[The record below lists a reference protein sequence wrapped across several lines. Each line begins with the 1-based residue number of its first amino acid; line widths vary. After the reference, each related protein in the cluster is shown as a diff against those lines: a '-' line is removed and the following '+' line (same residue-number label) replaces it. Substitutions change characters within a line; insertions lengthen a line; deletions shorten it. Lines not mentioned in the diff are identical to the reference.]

1 MTDESKSQKAEKPV
15 ENLELNRETLA
26 DLTEEQAER
35 VGGGTIRHGTTTG
48 CDPTWVTCT
57 CVSCPVCPNATG

>member
-1 MTDESKSQKAEKPV
+1 MTDESKPQKAEKPV

-35 VGGGTIRHGTTTG
+35 VEGGAVAGGTGRSHGEL
-48 CDPTWVTCT
+48 
-57 CVSCPVCPNATG
+57 VSLIAPGYCC